1 MYSCCCG
8 FYVTTTTKDNGEG
21 EFAALLEIGNVFLL
35 LDDFP
40 LEEPPEIEDDVK
52 RGRVEIDVPLQV
64 TQNQGDTATTDR
76 MWGSS
81 GSRSVISFSVTKR
94 KKVTN
99 MQWRKK
105 ECGWS
110 STSSTSVVRT
120 RSMSFVRG
128 GFADLQRD
136 RERIS
141 RGREGWGEENP

>member
-1 MYSCCCG
+1 MYSCCCW

-64 TQNQGDTATTDR
+64 THNQGDTPTTDR

-81 GSRSVISFSVTKR
+81 G
-94 KKVTN
+94 
-99 MQWRKK
+99 
-105 ECGWS
+105 

-136 RERIS
+136 KERIS